1 MLEFCHH
8 QELLSLY
15 HEIYI
20 NVNERIFH
28 LTNFSILEKTCEI
41 ILIFKM
47 FLNYYG
53 LHHERLL
60 GVQVV
65 RFVQ

>member
-8 QELLSLY
+8 QELSLY
-15 HEIYI
+15 HEINI

-28 LTNFSILEKTCEI
+28 LANFSIL
-41 ILIFKM
+41 

-53 LHHERLL
+53 LRHDCLL
-60 GVQVV
+60 EVQVV